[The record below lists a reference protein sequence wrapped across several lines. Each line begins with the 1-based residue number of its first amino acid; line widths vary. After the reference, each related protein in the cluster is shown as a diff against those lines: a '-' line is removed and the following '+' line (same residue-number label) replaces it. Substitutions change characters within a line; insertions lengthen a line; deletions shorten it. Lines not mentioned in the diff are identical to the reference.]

1 MKGKNLI
8 VFGLGAAGG
17 FIGGSTFV
25 LVKIFESERLRQAS
39 AEILADKVWEML
51 FGDRPHPKESHPHYH
66 QRSRQRVS
74 YKNYYDDR
82 NTRVVDRRI
91 FETRKEAEQM
101 LDAMHKYVEDY
112 GMITLLDYY
121 DLCDFPVHCSQIEDK
136 NYGWLKN
143 DIANARVVHS
153 CHGYMIDLPRTIKLV

>member
-25 LVKIFESERLRQAS
+25 LVKILESERLRQAS
-39 AEILADKVWEML
+39 VEILADKVWKML
-51 FGDRPHPKESHPHYH
+51 FGDRSHPHY

-74 YKNYYDDR
+74 YKNYYADR
-82 NTRVVDRRI
+82 NTRVVDRRL

-121 DLCDFPVHCSQIEDK
+121 DLCDFPDHCSQIEDK

-143 DIANARVVHS
+143 DIANARIVNS
-153 CHGYMIDLPRTIKLV
+153 CHGYMIDLPRAIKLK

>member
-25 LVKIFESERLRQAS
+25 LVKILESERLRQAS
-39 AEILADKVWEML
+39 VEIMADKIGNIL
-51 FGDRPHPKESHPHYH
+51 FGEKNRCQKGG
-66 QRSRQRVS
+66 QRVS
-74 YKNYYDDR
+74 YKNYYADR
-82 NTRVVDRRI
+82 NTRVVDHSI

-101 LDAMHKYVEDY
+101 LDAMHKCVEDY

-121 DLCDFPVHCSQIEDK
+121 DLCDFPDHCSQIEDK

-143 DIANARVVHS
+143 DIANARIVNS
-153 CHGYMIDLPRTIKLV
+153 CHGYMIDLPRAIKLN

>member
-8 VFGLGAAGG
+8 VFGLGVAGG

-25 LVKIFESERLRQAS
+25 LVKILESERLRQAS
-39 AEILADKVWEML
+39 VEIMADKIGNVL
-51 FGDRPHPKESHPHYH
+51 FGEKNRYQKGG
-66 QRSRQRVS
+66 QRVS
-74 YKNYYDDR
+74 YKNYYTDR
-82 NTRVVDRRI
+82 NTRVVDRRL

-101 LDAMHKYVEDY
+101 LDAMHKYIEDY

-121 DLCDFPVHCSQIEDK
+121 DLCDFPDHCSQIEDK

-143 DIANARVVHS
+143 DIANARIVNS
-153 CHGYMIDLPRTIKLV
+153 CHGYMIDLPRAIKLK